1 MFNPR
6 HLLATAA
13 ISATAVITLGAGTT
27 SAAGVQ
33 APAGDDLRPR
43 LERVCLRIPN
53 LQVRTD
59 NVLAR
64 LAGDA
69 STRGS
74 LAWLDVRISEAEAN
88 ERPQLVEVLTNRR
101 AVREATVPVLE
112 ARRDTLAGLA
122 ERCAG
127 YGVDV

>member
-1 MFNPR
+1 MLNPR

-13 ISATAVITLGAGTT
+13 ITATAVVTLGTGTT
-27 SAAGVQ
+27 SAQ
-33 APAGDDLRPR
+33 APEGDDLRPR

-53 LQVRTD
+53 MQIRTD

-64 LAGDA
+64 ISGDA

-74 LAWLDVRISEAEAN
+74 LAWLDVKISEAEAN
-88 ERPQLVEVLTNRR
+88 ERPQLAEVLTNRR
-101 AVREATVPVLE
+101 AVREAAVPVLE
-112 ARRDTLAGLA
+112 ARRDALAGLA
-122 ERCAG
+122 EQCAS